1 MAIVEQVDP
10 GVEHVSP
17 PRARRGRALL
27 AAALLLAVYGV
38 LSVANDPHG
47 YLGTDTGGKV
57 LTLQAMEDRGST
69 TNLDVGYWAEEHDPE
84 GRLHPYFG
92 TGRIGVRWIQVTTVP
107 LLLAASPLYDLGG
120 YRLALLLP
128 MLGGVLV
135 AAAARALAQRFGA
148 DRAQAWWAFW
158 LVGLAGPVV
167 VYALDLW
174 EHTLGLAAMAWAV
187 VLLADARRSPV
198 VGAAS
203 RCAAGAG
210 LLWGIGFSMRTES
223 LLYGATTTAAVLVAV
238 VVADRRLPRVLA
250 MGAASALGVAVA
262 VLANRALEDQVLGGS
277 LRAGRA
283 GGAAGGAGAGLP
295 QRLEEGLVT
304 TIGLVSGAGPLE
316 LVLGAIGIV
325 ALGLV
330 VFAGTRPEDDL
341 LRSRLPLL
349 AVVGS
354 IPFVFIVL
362 EGLDF
367 VPSIFV
373 ASPFAIVGVVA
384 GRNERTAPFWWA
396 ALGSLPVVWLFQ
408 YVGGADPQW
417 GARYALLSAFVLVV
431 AGVVALPPL
440 GSFVQRT
447 FLALAVGITAYGLVW
462 VAVRTHGAADAG
474 RQLAGRPE
482 PVLIAAGETGFVPRE
497 FVADAS
503 VKRWLAADD
512 RDELDDAVQIVAD
525 VGYREFGIVELGG
538 HRSDR
543 SIAGFALVGVH
554 PVPFLPGAPLQVA
567 SYRAR

>member
-187 VLLADARRSPV
+187 VLLADARRSSAPPRGAPPV
-198 VGAAS
+198 PGCCGASAS
-203 RCAAGAG
+203 RCAPSRCCTGRPPPRRCWSPSWSPIAAYPECWPWAQPRPWASQWRCWPTVP
-210 LLWGIGFSMRTES
+210 LRTRCW
-223 LLYGATTTAAVLVAV
+223 VARF
-238 VVADRRLPRVLA
+238 AP
-250 MGAASALGVAVA
+250 
-262 VLANRALEDQVLGGS
+262 GG
-277 LRAGRA
+277 
-283 GGAAGGAGAGLP
+283 
-295 QRLEEGLVT
+295 
-304 TIGLVSGAGPLE
+304 
-316 LVLGAIGIV
+316 
-325 ALGLV
+325 
-330 VFAGTRPEDDL
+330 
-341 LRSRLPLL
+341 
-349 AVVGS
+349 
-354 IPFVFIVL
+354 
-362 EGLDF
+362 
-367 VPSIFV
+367 
-373 ASPFAIVGVVA
+373 
-384 GRNERTAPFWWA
+384 
-396 ALGSLPVVWLFQ
+396 PVVRPAAPAP
-408 YVGGADPQW
+408 GS
-417 GARYALLSAFVLVV
+417 RSAWK
-431 AGVVALPPL
+431 
-440 GSFVQRT
+440 R
-447 FLALAVGITAYGLVW
+447 VW
-462 VAVRTHGAADAG
+462 
-474 RQLAGRPE
+474 
-482 PVLIAAGETGFVPRE
+482 
-497 FVADAS
+497 
-503 VKRWLAADD
+503 
-512 RDELDDAVQIVAD
+512 
-525 VGYREFGIVELGG
+525 
-538 HRSDR
+538 
-543 SIAGFALVGVH
+543 
-554 PVPFLPGAPLQVA
+554 
-567 SYRAR
+567 